1 MQSRAF
7 VVNEPLGPFVDTVV
21 ELDEPRDDEIVVRI
35 VATGLCHT
43 DLTMREMLPAEMF
56 PRILGHEGAGI
67 VEAIGPNVTGV
78 EVGDHVILSHRS
90 CRTCNA
96 CKDGR
101 VGYCDNTLM
110 LNYMGFRLDGSTTHS
125 VDGAPVQASFFGQ
138 SSLSSH
144 AITYP
149 DNTIVVDP
157 SLDLT
162 MLAPFGCGFQTGA
175 GTVLHKLKPTAGQS
189 LAVFGTGAVGLAA
202 LQAARSLGLTR
213 LVAIDPVASRRALAA
228 DLGALTLDQASEDT
242 APLSEQ
248 VKALTDGGVD
258 FAIDTTAKADVVLS
272 AQRALR
278 SGGTLVAL
286 GLGAAEY
293 TVDAIDLLQGGKTV
307 TSCVEGDVDPLQ
319 FIPYMIDLR
328 AGGLLDT
335 DAYIRTYPADRI
347 DDAVAD
353 MLAGRVVKPV
363 LVW

>member
-7 VVNEPLGPFVDTVV
+7 VVKEPQGSFVDTVV
-21 ELDEPRDDEIVVRI
+21 ELDEPRADEVLVRI

-56 PRILGHEGAGI
+56 PRILGHEGAG
-67 VEAIGPNVTGV
+67 VVQAVGPDVTGV
-78 EVGDHVILSHRS
+78 QVGDHVVLSHRS
-90 CRTCNA
+90 CRTCSA

-101 VGYCDNTLM
+101 VGYCDNTIM

-125 VDGAPVQASFFGQ
+125 ADGSPVQASFFGQ
-138 SSLSSH
+138 SSLATH
-144 AITYP
+144 AITYA
-149 DNTIVVDP
+149 DNTVVVDP

-175 GTVLHKLKPTAGQS
+175 GTVLHKLKPSTGQS
-189 LAVFGTGAVGLAA
+189 LAVFGAGAVGLAA
-202 LQAARSLGLTR
+202 LQAARALGLTR
-213 LVAIDPVASRRALAA
+213 LVAVDPIASRRALAA
-228 DLGALTLDQASEDT
+228 DLGAATIDPTIEEAS
-242 APLSEQ
+242 PLAEQ

-258 FAIDTTAKADVVLS
+258 FAIDTTAKAEVVLS

-286 GLGAAEY
+286 GLGATEY
-293 TVDAIDLLQGGKTV
+293 AVDAIDLLQGGKTI
-307 TSCVEGDVDPLQ
+307 TSCVEGDVDPMQ
-319 FIPYMIDLR
+319 FIPQMIDMR
-328 AGGLLDT
+328 AGGLLET
-335 DAYIRTYPADRI
+335 DAYVRTYPADRI

-353 MLAGRVVKPV
+353 MLSGRVVKPV